1 MATKQE
7 VLEKLEAL
15 SNKIGNISVGGVT
28 YLPKNTDFH
37 TLQEA
42 GTYCFDIDSEGTES
56 NAPVVQDTNRHWLVE
71 VIKSKSIYYG
81 TCIMRAYSLNYKDE
95 IYYSIGYINNTITG
109 SVTWTAWKLVKLQA
123 ITQQTAS
130 SDVPVTQPG
139 IDVEKPDAQEQQKQE
154 QQIQEQQQTQEQQ

>member
-28 YLPKNTDFH
+28 YLPKNTDFY

-42 GTYCFDIDSEGTES
+42 GTYCFDIDSGGTES

-81 TCIMRAYSLNYKDE
+81 TCIMRAYCLNYKDE
-95 IYYSIGYINNTITG
+95 IYYNIGYINNTLAG
-109 SVTWTAWKLVKLQA
+109 SVTWITWKLVKLQA
-123 ITQQTAS
+123 IPQQYDS

-139 IDVEKPDAQEQQKQE
+139 IDGPGEPDAQEQQKSQE
-154 QQIQEQQQTQEQQ
+154 KCNKNRA